1 MPGDVDQGAAVVAV
15 DAPGAAGPVT
25 GSPAGAALAG
35 ALAHKPGAQSRSGQ
49 EVMCL
54 AVEAALA
61 AGDHLL
67 VEAPTGTGK
76 SLAYLV
82 PAVRHA
88 LSGEDR
94 TVVVVTATKALQE
107 QLVGED
113 LPFLAGALDGPRFDY
128 AMLKG
133 RSNYLCRAKLDVT
146 LTDGVEGRLDFGA
159 GGPLAALERVAELG
173 EWAEDTATGD
183 RADAPEMVSDA
194 VWSQVSVDPGEC
206 PGAAKCH
213 AGDRCFAET
222 ARARAAGADIV
233 VVNTHL
239 YASHVASG
247 GYVLPPHAAVVFDEA
262 HTLEDVFAEALG
274 VRLSPGRVRR
284 VASRLRGAGVDA
296 ELSRRLERAAGL
308 LEEALAVLAGNEPTR
323 VDPTDGDL
331 AQALAVVGTL
341 TGDAAGALR
350 RLDPAGDAARAKVA
364 QAGRL
369 VDGLAGNVVR
379 LLDPASYANQVAW
392 VEKFRDRPEL
402 HLAIIDVGPVLAG
415 ALYPEVTVV
424 ATSATLA
431 TGGRFDDLAR
441 RLGLSLPPPAGVDRE
456 PADPEASDPG
466 PAPAAPPRFTALAV
480 PSPFDHPR
488 QGFLYVARH
497 LPEPNDAAFPAAM
510 HEELHA
516 LISAAGGRTLALF
529 TSRAAMER
537 AADALTGRDGYE
549 IVVQDRLPRPELLA
563 RFRSGPGLALF
574 ATQSFWQGVD
584 LPGSL
589 CHLVTIDRLPFPR
602 PTDPLVQAR
611 REAAAARGVNA
622 FAAVD
627 VPIAAT
633 LLAQG
638 SGRLIRTTTDQ
649 GVVAVFDRRLATRSY
664 RATLLA
670 TMPPLRRTVDRHQVI
685 AALAG
690 LRHAG

>member
-1 MPGDVDQGAAVVAV
+1 VAELTV
-15 DAPGAAGPVT
+15 SSAGE
-25 GSPAGAALAG
+25 ALAG
-35 ALAHKPGAQSRSGQ
+35 ALARKPGAQSRLGQ
-49 EVMCL
+49 EAMCD

-61 AGDHLL
+61 GDRHLV

-82 PAVRHA
+82 PAIRHA

-113 LPFLAGALDGPRFDY
+113 LPFLAASLDGPPFDF

-133 RSNYLCRAKLDVT
+133 RSNYLCWAKLEVT
-146 LTDGVEGRLDFGA
+146 QADGVEGRLDFGA
-159 GGPLAALERVAELG
+159 GGPLAALAQVAELG
-173 EWAEDTATGD
+173 EWATASATGD
-183 RADAPEMVSDA
+183 RADAPGVVSDA

-222 ARARAAGADIV
+222 ARARAAGAHIV
-233 VVNTHL
+233 VVNAHL

-247 GYVLPPHAAVVFDEA
+247 GYVLPPHDAVVFDEA

-274 VRLSPGRVRR
+274 VRLSAGRVRR
-284 VASRLRGAGVDA
+284 VASRLRGAGADV
-296 ELSRRLERAAGL
+296 ELARRLERAAGL
-308 LEEALAVLAGNEPTR
+308 LEEALSQLAGSEPTR
-323 VDPTDGDL
+323 VDPVQGDL
-331 AQALAVVGTL
+331 AQALGVIGTL
-341 TGDAAGALR
+341 AADAGGALR
-350 RLDPAGDAARAKVA
+350 RLAPAGDAARAKVA

-369 VDGLAGNVVR
+369 VDGLAEAVVR
-379 LLDPASYANQVAW
+379 VLDPATYDNQVAW
-392 VEKFRDRPEL
+392 VEKYRDRPEL
-402 HLAIIDVGPVLAG
+402 RLAVIDVGPILATW
-415 ALYPEVTVV
+415 LYPKVTVV

-431 TGGRFDDLAR
+431 TGGRFEGLAR
-441 RLGLSLPPPAGVDRE
+441 RLGLSLVPPPAA
-456 PADPEASDPG
+456 ADTDDPPDPDDAPEAG
-466 PAPAAPPRFTALAV
+466 TPPRYTAMAV
-480 PSPFDHPR
+480 PSPFDHAR

-497 LPEPNDAAFPAAM
+497 LPEPNDPAFTAAM

-516 LISAAGGRTLALF
+516 LIAAAGGRTLALF

-537 AADALTGRDGYE
+537 AADALDGRDGYE

-563 RFRSGPGLALF
+563 RFRAGPGVALF

-602 PTDPLVQAR
+602 PTDPLITAR
-611 REAAAARGVNA
+611 REAAEARGANA

-627 VPIAAT
+627 IPLAAT

-638 SGRLIRTTTDQ
+638 TGRLIRTTTDQ
-649 GVVAVFDRRLATRSY
+649 GVVAVFDRRLATRAY

-670 TMPPLRRTVDRHQVI
+670 TMPPLRRTVDREAV
-685 AALAG
+685 LATLSG
-690 LRHAG
+690 LRQHI